1 MQSSAAV
8 MNPPPRAEPPAPIS
22 LERSMQD
29 VLSVESDFVAK
40 FLPYQAMTRMPRG
53 YEEFAQWHFR
63 RLEADGL
70 RWQDAAPAY
79 ALACLSHSAYGAELD
94 PSVEWELELQ
104 WGDLRRLSK
113 LPWEKAQ
120 PLIRAGWEFLS
131 GKDGFADV
139 DRGVVAML
147 ADGSARHEPP
157 YPFEDEDEEPGAR
170 LDTEMVPAYVVLRES
185 LAAKAPDT
193 WRTRGQERWLSADVP
208 AICLALSP
216 ALAALEAVTWQ
227 GFLDDE
233 PRFLVRVAF
242 PYSLLRAL
250 DPTLDAEP
258 ERRTT
263 PGERRA
269 NDRRADAPRQGD
281 RWARERRSALL
292 QVPSALCPGE
302 FNVLANLAHPDFAQ
316 VQKLDAMP
324 LSMDRRQ
331 RRH

>member
-1 MQSSAAV
+1 MLSPVAV
-8 MNPPPRAEPPAPIS
+8 MNPPPRAEANAPIT
-22 LERSMQD
+22 LERAMKN
-29 VLSVESDFVAK
+29 VLAVESAFVSK

-53 YEEFAQWHFR
+53 YEDFAQWHFR
-63 RLEADGL
+63 RLNDDGL

-113 LPWEKAQ
+113 LSWPSAR
-120 PLIRAGWEFLS
+120 PLIRAAWDFLS
-131 GKDGFADV
+131 GNDGFADV

-147 ADGSARHEPP
+147 ADGTIRPEPSRSRHEA
-157 YPFEDEDEEPGAR
+157 DDEPGAR
-170 LDTEMVPAYVVLRES
+170 LESELVPAYVVLRES
-185 LAAKAPDT
+185 LANKAPDT

-233 PRFLVRVAF
+233 PRLLVRVAF
-242 PYSLLRAL
+242 PFTLLQVL
-250 DPTLDAEP
+250 DPSLHGEP
-258 ERRTT
+258 ERRAA
-263 PGERRA
+263 PDARRA
-269 NDRRADAPRQGD
+269 ETPRQGD
-281 RWARERRSALL
+281 RWARERRSLL
-292 QVPSALCPGE
+292 LRVPSALCPGE
-302 FNVLANLAHPDFAQ
+302 FNALVNLAHPDFAQ
-316 VQKLDAMP
+316 LQKLDALPMQ
-324 LSMDRRQ
+324 MDRRQ

>member
-1 MQSSAAV
+1 MLSSATV
-8 MNPPPRAEPPAPIS
+8 INPPPRAEPPAPVS

-63 RLEADGL
+63 RLDDGGL
-70 RWQDAAPAY
+70 HWQDAAPAY
-79 ALACLSHSAYGAELD
+79 ALACLSHSAYGSDLD

-104 WGDLRRLSK
+104 WADLRRLSK
-113 LPWEKAQ
+113 LPWESAR

-147 ADGSARHEPP
+147 ADGTARHEPP
-157 YPFEDEDEEPGAR
+157 YPSGEEDEDPGAR

-185 LAAKAPDT
+185 LAGKAPDT
-193 WRTRGQERWLSADVP
+193 WRTRVQERWLSADVP

-242 PYSLLRAL
+242 PYSLLRVL
-250 DPTLDAEP
+250 DPALDAEQ
-258 ERRTT
+258 ERRSAHDK
-263 PGERRA
+263 RRT
-269 NDRRADAPRQGD
+269 DAPHQGD

>member
-1 MQSSAAV
+1 MLSTV
-8 MNPPPRAEPPAPIS
+8 TVTNPPPRAESPTPIS
-22 LERSMQD
+22 LERAMKD
-29 VLSVESDFVAK
+29 VLAVESDFVAK

-63 RLEADGL
+63 RLEGDGL

-113 LPWEKAQ
+113 LPWQGAR
-120 PLIRAGWEFLS
+120 PLIRAAWDFLS
-131 GKDGFADV
+131 GNDGFADV

-147 ADGSARHEPP
+147 VDGGARHESSSPRG
-157 YPFEDEDEEPGAR
+157 DDDDEPGAR
-170 LDTEMVPAYVVLRES
+170 LESELVPAWVVLRES
-185 LAAKAPDT
+185 LACKAPDT

-227 GFLDDE
+227 GFPDDE
-233 PRFLVRVAF
+233 PRFMVRVAF
-242 PYSLLRAL
+242 PSRLLRVLEPSL
-250 DPTLDAEP
+250 DGES
-258 ERRTT
+258 
-263 PGERRA
+263 ERRA
-269 NDRRADAPRQGD
+269 VPDRRGTGTPRQGD

-292 QVPSALCPGE
+292 RVPSALCPGE
-302 FNVLANLAHPDFAQ
+302 FNVLANLAHPDIGEL
-316 VQKLDAMP
+316 QKLDATP
-324 LSMDRRQ
+324 LQMDRRQ